1 MRLSDIEEK
10 LSEILK
16 YKLNCASYGDKFSLK
31 PREIQSAFLDAG
43 YYDVVL
49 PTQPPFT
56 TSRFQKNAERQ
67 AINKKYSLRTLNY

>member
-31 PREIQSAFLDAG
+31 PREIQMHSLTPDSMTLFCQLNHLS
-43 YYDVVL
+43 L
-49 PTQPPFT
+49 PPGFRKMRNVKQLT
-56 TSRFQKNAERQ
+56 KIILYEH
-67 AINKKYSLRTLNY
+67 